1 MKIKNELTLL
11 IEQIFKTD
19 IVGAKIHIIRWKNS
33 VPKKN
38 SKIQKKS
45 VRIQNRRKNVIKKRM
60 FVFTLYLLC
69 SNATKT
75 KRNMTSA
82 DLTEKQKNIEKSEKE
97 KNEARINSIRCQFF
111 RTSS

>member
-1 MKIKNELTLL
+1 MEK
-11 IEQIFKTD
+11 F
-19 IVGAKIHIIRWKNS
+19 S
-33 VPKKN
+33 SKKN
-38 SKIQKKS
+38 SKIQKKKS

-60 FVFTLYLLC
+60 LVFTLYLFC